1 MRNAVLVDAG
11 PLIALFDRD
20 DTYHGKIVDFIKDKG
35 FKFVTTTAVITEV
48 SHMLDFNLRTQLAF
62 FEWVMREGV
71 ILHPIMQDDMA
82 RIMELTQ
89 KYSDRPM
96 DFADATLVVAAEKR
110 GIRQILSIDSDFDIY
125 RLPGKVMIENLF
137 KE

>member
-1 MRNAVLVDAG
+1 MQNVILVDAG

-20 DTYHGKIVDFIKDKG
+20 DNYHGKMVDFVKGKG
-35 FKFVTTTAVITEV
+35 FRFVTTTAVITEV
-48 SHMLDFNLRTQLAF
+48 SHMLDFDLRAQLDF

-71 ILHPIMQDDMA
+71 ILHEIVQDDMV
-82 RIMELTQ
+82 RIVELTR

-110 GIRQILSIDSDFDIY
+110 RIRQILSIDSDFDIY